1 MDSQLN
7 VRLYAIVG
15 YADGKKIKYDLKY
28 NKPLSPRDE
37 QEFIEA
43 NTMSGGSVVPV
54 ESEDFTILNNF
65 VVL

>member
-7 VRLYAIVG
+7 VAVRYRWSS
-15 YADGKKIKYDLKY
+15 ADGKKIKYDPKY
-28 NKPLSPRDE
+28 NKPCRDE

-54 ESEDFTILNNF
+54 ESEDNLPF
-65 VVL
+65 